1 MGVQLLIVD
10 DDSLW
15 LRAMQR
21 RAQQLHP
28 DWTVHV
34 ASGGTHA
41 LTILRAH
48 RIDVVVCDW
57 HLGHHDG
64 FNLLGVVGQE
74 ERSPG
79 LVLVS
84 AAEELPEARPGVK
97 VLSKLRGSD
106 ALFRALGQVLAARS
120 GP

>member
-1 MGVQLLIVD
+1 MHLLIVD
-10 DDSLW
+10 DDTLW

-21 RAQQLHP
+21 RAEQLHP

-41 LTILRAH
+41 LSLLGANPV
-48 RIDVVVCDW
+48 DLVMCDW

-64 FNLLGVVGQE
+64 FNLLGVVAQHD
-74 ERSPG
+74 RAPAM
-79 LVLVS
+79 LLVS
-84 AAEELPEARPGVK
+84 AAEELPEPRPGVR

-106 ALFRALGQVLAARS
+106 ALFRALDDELAERRRAY
-120 GP
+120 